1 MVDMKNRTI
10 VLPKLGSVK
19 IRGYRNFK
27 NFPFKIVNATVSKV
41 ANKYYVSVV
50 VEEDIKSKYAKTYHI
65 VGIDLG
71 IKSLVTTSSFESYGN
86 VSSLKKHEKRIAIL
100 QQKLAKK
107 EKNSKNY
114 NKIKIKLERAYLRLA
129 NSRKKQ
135 AEEIVSKLLKEN
147 DYIVAENLQVN
158 KMITESSSKS
168 LRKNIIHSTFSL
180 ILTKLRQKCL
190 WESKKFIQVNTY
202 FPSSQLCSCC
212 GHRNKEMQDLKLRE
226 YKCSECGNIL
236 DRDINASLNILNE
249 GIKMAFGL

>member
-1 MVDMKNRTI
+1 M
-10 VLPKLGSVK
+10 
-19 IRGYRNFK
+19 
-27 NFPFKIVNATVSKV
+27 
-41 ANKYYVSVV
+41 
-50 VEEDIKSKYAKTYHI
+50 
-65 VGIDLG
+65 
-71 IKSLVTTSSFESYGN
+71 VTTSSFESYGN

-135 AEEIVSKLLKEN
+135 VEEIVSKLLKEN

-190 WESKKFIQVNTY
+190 WENKRFIQVNTY
-202 FPSSQLCSCC
+202 FPSSQLCSRC
-212 GHRNKEMQDLKLRE
+212 GHRNKEMKDLKLRE